1 MVRAICLV
9 MFAAL
14 LAGGSAM
21 SASAQDRST
30 ITIPAVSYTA
40 VEGGKVKIQVPA
52 GDKKKAGARDC
63 VQFWSTPGHWLEW
76 TIEDAAAGDYELV
89 LSYSGMHDVRR
100 SVAVNGKPVK
110 GLEDFTIPET
120 GKQNWESRADH
131 KAPAALPLAAGRNVL
146 RMTCLD
152 ESSLR
157 LGKLTLKGPGGKEIV
172 IKATAFTAQGG
183 GHVNTVVPQTLGYVM
198 WEGVNPSK
206 PDKEGPVQ
214 AGMALVWTV
223 ESAQAGLHRVVMHYT
238 SDGLSR
244 LELSVNGEPVKGLEE
259 FIPPRT
265 GDDDVWVLGT
275 LPIPITL
282 KQGANTLKLKMLEG
296 TKKKR
301 GDHPVPDIVGYLS
314 FGLSAIQLV
323 PTAEGDAPARDMLET
338 TTMGKIEAEVR
349 KMKRPDLPPAPTGPA
364 LPKVEGALAPAAG
377 QSFKMGGRTATFTKV
392 DLLPFV
398 DSKYS
403 QLYKFENYDH
413 PDLKRFAE
421 KYKLAEVVAPGKD
434 EFEKQMILMNWVWN
448 QWRFGQGRE
457 LYYLDDPFWIMAEA
471 RKEHKFQCMHSADV
485 LHTAANSLGWVS
497 RLMKAPSHSYNEVWS
512 NQYRKWVQFD
522 ATGNWVPTK
531 DGVPQST
538 YETRVSWMREKEKS
552 PVQRS
557 HWEDGGIKT
566 VPSELFMGLR
576 SIGFITRGNVLG
588 DARYEIDYP
597 RESFSISDDLS
608 PGRYLSGI
616 VTENPPTDPYFPIN
630 QAAMALVPSDEGL
643 KVTLGTLT
651 PNFKEFRVRRD
662 GGNWQPSEQAFAWR
676 LHDGE
681 NRLEAVS
688 VNKFGVEGPISTLVV
703 TVDK

>member
-1 MVRAICLV
+1 LFVLTGVILGG
-9 MFAAL
+9 FAATL
-14 LAGGSAM
+14 LAD
-21 SASAQDRST
+21 DRPT

-52 GDKKKAGARDC
+52 GDKKRGGALDC

-76 TIEDAAAGDYELV
+76 TIDDAAAGDYELTV
-89 LSYSGMHDVRR
+89 NYGGMHPVRR
-100 SVAVNGKPVK
+100 SLTVNGRTVN
-110 GLEDFTIPET
+110 GFEDFTIPRT
-120 GKQNWESRADH
+120 DKGNWSMYADYQV
-131 KAPAALPLAAGRNVL
+131 PGVVPLAAGRNVL

-157 LGKLTLKGPGGKEIV
+157 LASLMLKGPGGKKIV
-172 IKATAFTAQGG
+172 VSAASFTGQGG
-183 GHVNTVVPQTLGYVM
+183 GHVNTVVQQTLGYVL

-214 AGMALVWTV
+214 VGLALSWNV
-223 ESAQAGLHRVVMHYT
+223 EYGKAGLYHVVLHYT

-265 GDDDVWVLGT
+265 GDDNVWVLGT
-275 LPIPITL
+275 LPVPITL
-282 KQGANTLKLKMLEG
+282 KDGANTLKLRMLEG
-296 TKKKR
+296 TKKQK
-301 GDHPVPDIVGYLS
+301 GVYPVPDIVGYLS

-323 PTAEGDAPARDMLET
+323 PTTEGTPPARNMLDIT
-338 TTMGKIEAEVR
+338 TKAEFEAKVQ

-364 LPKVEGALAPAAG
+364 LPKVEGAITPVEG
-377 QSFKMGGRTATFTKV
+377 QAIQIGSRTVTFTKV
-392 DLLPFV
+392 DLLPYV

-403 QLYKFENYDH
+403 QLFTFENYDH
-413 PDLKRFAE
+413 PDLRRFAE

-434 EFEKQMILMNWVWN
+434 EFEKQLILMNWVWN

-471 RKEHKFQCMHSADV
+471 RKEHKFQCMHSFSV
-485 LHTAANSLGWVS
+485 LHTAANSLGWIS
-497 RLMKAPSHSYNEVWS
+497 RPMTAPSHSYNELWS

-538 YETRVSWMREKEKS
+538 YETRVSWLREKEKS

-557 HWEDGGIKT
+557 HWENGAIKT
-566 VPSELFMGLR
+566 VPSKSFTGLK
-576 SIGFITRGNVLG
+576 SIGFLTRCNVLG
-588 DARYEIDYP
+588 DARYEFEWGKTFFTIK
-597 RESFSISDDLS
+597 DDLS
-608 PGRYLSGI
+608 PGKYISDF
-616 VTENPPTDPYFPIN
+616 VAENPAVDPYFPIN
-630 QAAMALVPSDEGL
+630 QAAMALVPSDQGL

-651 PNFKEFRVRRD
+651 PNFKEFRIRLD
-662 GGNWQPSEQAFAWR
+662 GGEWKATEPTFTWTI
-676 LHDGE
+676 HDGD

-688 VNKFGVEGPISTLVV
+688 VNKFGVQGPVSTVVV
-703 TVDK
+703 TAGK